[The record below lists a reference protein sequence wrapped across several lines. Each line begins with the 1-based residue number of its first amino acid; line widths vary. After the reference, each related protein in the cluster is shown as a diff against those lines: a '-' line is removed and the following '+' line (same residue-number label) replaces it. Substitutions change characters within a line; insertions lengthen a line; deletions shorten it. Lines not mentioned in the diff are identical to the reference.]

1 MIHVK
6 EEPPVL
12 TVTFDKPGKL
22 NAYGHQDGKD
32 LAEVWAMMAQ
42 RDDLLVAII
51 TGAGDKSFI
60 AGVDLSEL
68 GNITDVVGTFWHKP
82 DRGYGHGL
90 ESGLRLWKPVI
101 AAINGYCVGQGLVVA
116 LGADIRLCSDN
127 ATFSMPEVKIGVN
140 TAVGSSLLASQIGWS
155 NAADMCLA
163 CTVYTAE
170 DALRTGLVSRVYP
183 QADLMPAARAMAER
197 IASYSPLAVQAT
209 KEVMVR
215 SRDMTLEQ
223 AQTLGEALRLYI
235 KGSADFSEGFAAMAE
250 KRAPAFKGR

>member
-1 MIHVK
+1 MIHTK

-12 TVTFDKPGKL
+12 LVTIDNPGKL
-22 NAYGHQDGKD
+22 NAIGHQDMKD
-32 LAEVWAMMAQ
+32 LAEAWTMMAQ

-51 TGAGDKSFI
+51 TGAGDRSFV

-82 DRGYGHGL
+82 DRGFGHSL

-101 AAINGYCVGQGLVVA
+101 AAINGYCVGQGLVIA
-116 LGADIRLCSDN
+116 LGADIRLCSEN

-140 TAVGSSLLASQIGWS
+140 TAVGSSLLANQIGWS

-163 CTVYTAE
+163 CTVYTAQ
-170 DALRTGLVSRVYP
+170 DALRTGLVSRIYP
-183 QADLMPAARAMAER
+183 QAELMPAARAMAER
-197 IASYSPLAVQAT
+197 IATYSPLAVQAT

-235 KGSADFSEGFAAMAE
+235 KSSADFSEGFAAMRE

>member
-1 MIHVK
+1 MIHTK
-6 EEPPVL
+6 EEPPIL
-12 TVTFDKPGKL
+12 LVTIDNPGKL
-22 NAYGHQDGKD
+22 NAISHQDMLD
-32 LAEVWAMMAQ
+32 LAEVWTMMAK
-42 RDDLLVAII
+42 RDDLLVAIF
-51 TGAGDKSFI
+51 TGAGDRSFI
-60 AGVDLSEL
+60 AGVDLADL
-68 GNITDVVGTFWHKP
+68 GNVTDVVGTFWHRP

-116 LGADIRLCSDN
+116 LGADIRICSDN

-140 TAVGSSLLASQIGWS
+140 TAVGSSLLANQIGWS

-163 CTVYTAE
+163 ASVYTAE

-183 QADLMPAARAMAER
+183 QDELMTAARELAER
-197 IASYSPLAVQAT
+197 IATFSPLAVQAT

-223 AQTLGEALRLYI
+223 AQVLGEALRLYI
-235 KGSADFSEGFAAMAE
+235 KSSEDFSEGFAAMRE
-250 KRAPAFKGR
+250 KRQPVFKGR